1 MGGHGGDRKSEQI
14 KFNNVN
20 LEDTPK
26 SQTGNSD
33 TYALRK
39 LRKDRPDL
47 HGRVLAPGKPRTLPK
62 TTNPH
67 THPTRIFL
75 SHPVR

>member
-1 MGGHGGDRKSEQI
+1 VGGHGGDRKSAQI
-14 KFNNVN
+14 KSNNVT

-39 LRKDRPDL
+39 LRKERPE
-47 HGRVLAPGKPRTLPK
+47 AK
-62 TTNPH
+62 N
-67 THPTRIFL
+67 
-75 SHPVR
+75 